1 MTVLTFDTHQLV
13 TELKAAGFDEKQA
26 EAVVNTV
33 RKTHAEA
40 NFATKADLREL
51 EYRLTTKFLF
61 LQGAMQGA
69 TIAILAA
76 LIKMM

>member
-51 EYRLTTKFLF
+51 EYRLTTKSL
-61 LQGAMQGA
+61 LMQGA